1 MIFFIAINILL
12 FCRWKSTSNATTDEL
27 RAEDAKNAITKYYL
41 YLVNGVSQYK
51 SIENSFN
58 FYLRNAY
65 DYICK

>member
-1 MIFFIAINILL
+1 MIFSLPSISNL

-51 SIENSFN
+51 SMENSFN
-58 FYLRNAY
+58 FHLRNAY
-65 DYICK
+65 D